1 MMDDKQKI
9 LSQQEEIKNLLAAV
23 PGGIFKYEAKRKGQF
38 TLVSPEMLR
47 LLGYT
52 ESEFRTKF
60 HNCFDDMVYEED
72 REKVLQSIDEQMR
85 YGVFDT
91 CEYRIETKSGAL
103 HWFYDV
109 GHQVVDENGKKWFYV
124 VVIDVEDRKRLQEE
138 RERKEELE
146 KQLIAAQAAS
156 AAKSQFLSSVSHD
169 IRTPLNGIIGM
180 TNLAKEEKDP
190 RKIQA
195 YLAKIDTS
203 SKFLLGLINDILD
216 MVKVESGKINL
227 HPEPYTIEEF
237 NNYLDAVIKPLC
249 KEKDQKFILQEDVT
263 VKKVPLADKLHMNQ
277 ILFNLLSNAVKYTPE
292 GGTITYTIKGKE
304 LADNKV
310 CIEHVISDTGIGM
323 SAEFQ
328 KKLFEPFTQ
337 EGRNDISNTRGSGL
351 GLAIVKRLVD
361 FMGGT
366 ITVQSQLGKGSTF
379 TVRLNFDSVPAAS
392 CTAVADSTDSGDEF
406 KCLQGK
412 HILMCEDHPLNQ
424 EIVKALLLKKGMQ
437 VTIAEDGQQGVEF
450 FRKASHFFYDAVLMD
465 IRMPILNGY
474 EATQAI
480 RSLDRADAKTIPI
493 IAMTADVFAEDIK
506 NCLAKGMNGHIS
518 KPIDAGQLYKTLA
531 QKIKTKH

>member
-1 MMDDKQKI
+1 
-9 LSQQEEIKNLLAAV
+9 
-23 PGGIFKYEAKRKGQF
+23 
-38 TLVSPEMLR
+38 
-47 LLGYT
+47 
-52 ESEFRTKF
+52 
-60 HNCFDDMVYEED
+60 MVYEED

-124 VVIDVEDRKRLQEE
+124 VVVDVDDKKRLQEE
-138 RERKEELE
+138 MERKKELE
-146 KQLIAAQAAS
+146 KQLFEARAAS

-195 YLAKIDTS
+195 YLDKIDTS

-216 MVKVESGKINL
+216 MVKVESGKITL
-227 HPEPYTIEEF
+227 QPEPYPIDEF
-237 NNYLDAVIKPLC
+237 NNYLDAVIRPLC
-249 KEKDQKFILQEDVT
+249 KEKNQKFILQEDVT
-263 VKKVPLADKLHMNQ
+263 VQRVPLADKLHINQ
-277 ILFNLLSNAVKYTPE
+277 ILFNLLSNAVKFTPE
-292 GGTITYTIKGKE
+292 GGTITYTIKGQQ
-304 LADNKV
+304 LSDNKV
-310 CIEHVISDTGIGM
+310 CIEHIISDTGIGM
-323 SAEFQ
+323 STEFQ

-366 ITVQSQLGKGSTF
+366 ITVQSQLGKGSIF
-379 TVRLNFDSVPAAS
+379 TVRLTFDSVPVESCGVAPAS
-392 CTAVADSTDSGDEF
+392 AGNKDEF

-412 HILMCEDHPLNQ
+412 HILVCEDHPLNQ
-424 EIVKALLLKKGMQ
+424 EIVKALLSKKGMQ
-437 VTIAEDGQQGVEF
+437 VTIAEDGQQGVEC
-450 FRKASHFFYDAVLMD
+450 FRKARHFFYDAVLMD

-474 EATQAI
+474 EATKAI
-480 RSLDRADAKTIPI
+480 RSLDREDAKTVTIL
-493 IAMTADVFAEDIK
+493 AMTADAFADDVK
-506 NCLAKGMNGHIS
+506 NCLKSGMNGHIS
-518 KPIDAGQLYKTLA
+518 KPIDAGQLYETLA
-531 QKIKTKH
+531 REIKTKH